1 VSNLEQM
8 LRRMI
13 DCFERLGLPYVV
25 MGGLA
30 VRIHALPRPTYDVD
44 FTLSIPRSDLYKLFD
59 AVQDM
64 GLTVPSQYLSGWV
77 DEVADM
83 PLVKFRTFLA
93 DGKGI
98 DVDVFLAETDFQTN
112 VMNNRLSVDLD
123 GKPIWVVKPEDLLL
137 LKLLA
142 SRPRDLID
150 VADLIFI
157 QGQLNEPYLHDW
169 ANKLNIN
176 DRLEKALAPSP

>member
-44 FTLSIPRSDLYKLFD
+44 FTLSIPRSDLYKLFN

-176 DRLEKALAPSP
+176 DRLEKARATSH

>member
-1 VSNLEQM
+1 
-8 LRRMI
+8 MI
-13 DCFERLGLPYVV
+13 ACFERLGISYVV

-30 VRIHALPRPTYDVD
+30 IRIYALPRPTYDVD
-44 FTLSIPRSDLYKLFD
+44 FTIAITRDQLPKLFET
-59 AVQDM
+59 VQEM
-64 GLTVPSQYLSGWV
+64 GLTVAPQYLTGWV
-77 DEVADM
+77 DQVASM

-98 DVDVFLAETDFQTN
+98 DVDLFLAETDFQKN
-112 VMNNRLSVDLD
+112 VMTHRVAAELD
-123 GKPIWVVKPEDLLL
+123 GDPVWVVQPEDLLL

-157 QGQLNEPYLHDW
+157 QGKLDESYLRLW
-169 ANKLNIN
+169 ANKLGIN
-176 DRLEKALAPSP
+176 DSLEKALATSN